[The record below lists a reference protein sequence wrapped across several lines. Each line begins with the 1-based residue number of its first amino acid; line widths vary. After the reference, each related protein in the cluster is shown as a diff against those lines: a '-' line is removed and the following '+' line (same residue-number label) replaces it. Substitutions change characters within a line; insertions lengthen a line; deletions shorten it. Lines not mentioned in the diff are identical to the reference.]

1 MATVIQIKRSTS
13 ATAPVIAN
21 LAEGELAY
29 VQDRSGDGAS
39 AKLFIESVDSGA
51 NPVIHAIGGKYYT
64 DILDGASTAPAN
76 LSVGNGDTSGGSL
89 KLLEDS
95 DNGTNFTALKAAD
108 SLAASVT
115 FTLPAADGT
124 SGQVLGTDAS
134 GNLSFISTTSTIGG
148 ASDTNFSSLA
158 DGHVAI
164 YDADTSMWL
173 NKAVSGDVTMADTGA
188 FTLGADVV
196 DGTNIADDSIDS
208 EHLADGSIDPAH
220 FAADAVNAAALASNA
235 VVFASVDGA
244 AVITAAEG
252 VSSNS
257 TSDVTFPTTKAVFD
271 YVSAIDV
278 DDALALAGDSGTG
291 SIDLDTQSLTVT
303 GGTGV
308 TSSASGQAITLA
320 IGQDVSTSSNVTFG
334 NITTTGYIAGPASMT
349 IDPAAVGDDTG
360 TLIIAGNLQV
370 DGTTTTINSTT
381 VELDDLNFEVAAA
394 AADSA
399 AANGAGFTVG
409 GALATLT
416 YAHADTS
423 WNMNKGLNITGCLSL
438 TGSITSVDC
447 AAPTAGQLMVGN
459 GSNGDMELATLTAG
473 EGMDV
478 TNADGAITLSV
489 EDATDSNKGI
499 ASFASAIFDV
509 SSGAVSIKDATSS
522 VKGIASFGSD
532 FTVTSGAVAVT
543 SLDGGTF

>member
-423 WNMNKGLNITGCLSL
+423 WNMNKGLNITGGLSL
-438 TGSITSVDC
+438 TGSITSVDG

-499 ASFASAIFDV
+499 ASFATAIFDV
-509 SSGAVSIKDATSS
+509 TSGAVSIKDATSS
-522 VKGIASFGSD
+522 VKGIASFGTD

>member
-64 DILDGASTAPAN
+64 DILDGNSTLPSN

-196 DGTNIADDSIDS
+196 DGSNIADDSIDS

-244 AVITAAEG
+244 AVITSVETVA
-252 VSSNS
+252 SNS

-308 TSSASGQAITLA
+308 TSTASGQAITLD

-381 VELDDLNFEVAAA
+381 IELDDLNFEVAAA

-423 WNMNKGLNITGCLSL
+423 WNMNKGLNITGGLSL
-438 TGSITSVDC
+438 TGSITSVDG

-499 ASFASAIFDV
+499 ASFATAIFDV
-509 SSGAVSIKDATSS
+509 TSGAVSIKDATSS
-522 VKGIASFGSD
+522 VKGIASFGTD

>member
-423 WNMNKGLNITGCLSL
+423 WNMNKGLNITGGLSL
-438 TGSITSVDC
+438 TGSITSVDG

-499 ASFASAIFDV
+499 ASFATAIFDV
-509 SSGAVSIKDATSS
+509 TSGAVSIKDATSS

>member
-394 AADSA
+394 ADSA

-423 WNMNKGLNITGCLSL
+423 WNMNKGLNITGGLSL
-438 TGSITSVDC
+438 TGSITSVDG

-499 ASFASAIFDV
+499 ASFATAIFDV
-509 SSGAVSIKDATSS
+509 TSGAVSIKDATSS